1 MPIGGGG
8 LRMDADELE
17 RGTSPPRVFRRLAT
31 DGATAEVV
39 CAGTAGGRDCGS
51 GGAAAVGGL
60 GAAPPGGLGTELR
73 DVSDAELASWFAGMT
88 LVLRHNNLN

>member
-8 LRMDADELE
+8 LRIDAEELE

-31 DGATAEVV
+31 DGATADVV
-39 CAGTAGGRDCGS
+39 CAGTAGGLLCGS

-60 GAAPPGGLGTELR
+60 GAAPPGGLDVR
-73 DVSDAELASWFAGMT
+73 DVSGSELASWFAGIT
-88 LVLRHNNLN
+88 LA